1 MSIRRW
7 RIKLSGSMNEARQ
20 LAPPASLDQ
29 RGMALAAALLVLL
42 VSTALVSATMMGICS
57 DSRVAGHAVGESR
70 ALNSAEAGVAE
81 ALERLSAREVP
92 DNGNAGMVTQIFLCQ
107 PGSVPVLGADSTALA
122 TSQPA
127 AQWLDYSTAARG
139 PDVLTVQYKTDPA
152 KTTIYRY
159 DPALHPPIQ
168 TASGTPIYV
177 ITSTGRKG
185 GDTRTV
191 VAEVIERPLVPNP
204 KAAFV
209 SGVNIDLSGS
219 SVVCGHNHRADTPIG
234 AGRMGQTG
242 LGGCDEDPGM
252 QHWETGSGDM
262 TGVWSSGKI
271 GGKGNGQQFGSPALA
286 EHQPGFYSGP
296 WDALGLTQSDF
307 FAWVG
312 APQAV
317 APLLPT
323 GVIYLDNNSTTQ
335 DQSGAWA
342 YQGGDGEGLLYADGD
357 LTLNGNFSFRGMIYV
372 EGDLMINGDAWILG
386 SIICRGHTVI
396 KLANG
401 NLAVLYSHD
410 AITQNIAHHAAN
422 QFVNLSWR
430 EIY

>member
-1 MSIRRW
+1 
-7 RIKLSGSMNEARQ
+7 MNEACRRGPA
-20 LAPPASLDQ
+20 LASPACPDQ
-29 RGMALAAALLVLL
+29 SGMALVAALLVLL
-42 VSTALVSATMMGICS
+42 VSTALVSATMLGICS
-57 DSRVAGHAVGESR
+57 DSRGSGHAMGESQ

-81 ALERLSAREVP
+81 ALERLGAREVP
-92 DNGNAGMVTQIFLCQ
+92 DNGNARMVTQIFLCQ
-107 PGSVPVLGADSTALA
+107 PGSVPALGTDSTALA

-127 AQWLDYSTAARG
+127 GQWLNYSTATQG
-139 PDVLTVQYKTDPA
+139 PGVLTVQYKTDPA
-152 KTTIYRY
+152 RTTIYRY
-159 DPALHPPIQ
+159 DPTLHPPIQ
-168 TASGTPIYV
+168 TVSGNPIYV

-185 GDTRTV
+185 TDTRTV
-191 VAEVIERPLVPNP
+191 VAEVIERPLALNP

-209 SGVNIDLSGS
+209 SGVNLDLSGS
-219 SVVCGHNHRADTPIG
+219 SVVCGNNHRADTPIG
-234 AGRMGQTG
+234 AGTMGRTG
-242 LGGCDEDPGM
+242 FGGCDEDPGN

-271 GGKGNGQQFGSPALA
+271 SGKGAGQQFGSPALA

-296 WDALGLTQSDF
+296 WDALGLEQADF

-317 APLLPT
+317 APQPPT
-323 GVIYLDNNSTTQ
+323 GIIYLDNNSTSQ

-401 NLAVLYSHD
+401 NLVVLYSHD
-410 AITQNIAHHAAN
+410 AITQNIARHAAS
-422 QFVNLSWR
+422 QFANLSWR